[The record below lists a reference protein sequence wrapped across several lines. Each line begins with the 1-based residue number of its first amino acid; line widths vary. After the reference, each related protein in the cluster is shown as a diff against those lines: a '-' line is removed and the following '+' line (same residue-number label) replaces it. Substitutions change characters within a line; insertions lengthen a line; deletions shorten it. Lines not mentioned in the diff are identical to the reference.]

1 MIRWDG
7 VPAGA
12 GLVDLPQEDNLTVA
26 YAEVTVRPDLR
37 RRGVGTAVLE
47 EVERRSRAA
56 GRTRVLTEVFD
67 QAGGDGGDL
76 AFAEARGYSLANRE
90 GMKAVDLAASEPS

>member
-12 GLVDLPQEDNLTVA
+12 GLVNLPQEDNLTVA

-56 GRTRVLTEVFD
+56 LSSED
-67 QAGGDGGDL
+67 EMDGDHSSVPI
-76 AFAEARGYSLANRE
+76 EIGYS
-90 GMKAVDLAASEPS
+90 GPSHACP